1 MNRPRNFSIDRF
13 KYLSLLSMQYPS
25 IRAVCTEIIN
35 LQSVLNLPK
44 GTEHFMSDLH
54 GEYQAFFH
62 ILNNC
67 SGVIREKVKVLFGD
81 ELTHQ
86 ERSELCTLIYY
97 PEEKLERL
105 KSEGK
110 INNDWYKMT
119 IRRLI
124 ELVRFLSSKYPRN
137 RVREAMPKEYS
148 FIIDELLHAQQDEDN
163 NQLVYHEKIIET
175 LIGIENSDEFI
186 TAIAELIKKLA
197 VDTLH
202 IVGDI
207 FDRGAR
213 PDTILDMLANHYSVD
228 VEWGN
233 HDILWLGAGAGSEVC
248 IMGVIRNSVSYRN
261 MAVLE
266 NGYGISLRSLILFA
280 EKLYP
285 EKESM
290 EALMEEISVLMFKLE
305 GQVIK
310 RHPEYEMDDRLLMDK
325 VDRQKNMV
333 IIDGR
338 EYPSKE
344 IDWKTVNPENPYE
357 LTAEETEIIAEL
369 KKEFAESER
378 LNRHIAFL
386 YAKGSIY
393 RIFNGNL
400 LFHGCMPLNEDGSFA
415 EVEFDGQKYS
425 GKSYMDYAD
434 DMVRLAYFSDNRNAK
449 DFMWFLWCGEKSPLS
464 GRKTRTFARTYCLDK
479 TTWAEPDNPYFRYCN
494 DEKTCCMILEEF
506 DLSPEYSH
514 IINGHTPV
522 KVVKGESPVKAGGK
536 LIVIDGGF
544 CKAYQKTTGIAGYTL
559 IANSHGL
566 RIMSHQP
573 FLSVE
578 KALDENKDIHSHSDI
593 FETYSTRMMVA
604 DSDTG
609 KVIKEQIS
617 DLKDLLTAY
626 RSGIFA
632 EKE

>member
-110 INNDWYKMT
+110 VNDDWYKVT

-325 VDRQKNMV
+325 VDRHKNTV

-464 GRKTRTFARTYCLDK
+464 GRKTRTFARTYALTRRHGQNR
-479 TTWAEPDNPYFRYCN
+479 TT
-494 DEKTCCMILEEF
+494 
-506 DLSPEYSH
+506 H
-514 IINGHTPV
+514 I
-522 KVVKGESPVKAGGK
+522 
-536 LIVIDGGF
+536 
-544 CKAYQKTTGIAGYTL
+544 
-559 IANSHGL
+559 
-566 RIMSHQP
+566 
-573 FLSVE
+573 
-578 KALDENKDIHSHSDI
+578 
-593 FETYSTRMMVA
+593 
-604 DSDTG
+604 SDTAMM
-609 KVIKEQIS
+609 KKAV
-617 DLKDLLTAY
+617 A
-626 RSGIFA
+626 
-632 EKE
+632 

>member
-110 INNDWYKMT
+110 INNDWYKVT

-228 VEWGN
+228 V
-233 HDILWLGAGAGSEVC
+233 
-248 IMGVIRNSVSYRN
+248 
-261 MAVLE
+261 
-266 NGYGISLRSLILFA
+266 
-280 EKLYP
+280 
-285 EKESM
+285 
-290 EALMEEISVLMFKLE
+290 
-305 GQVIK
+305 
-310 RHPEYEMDDRLLMDK
+310 
-325 VDRQKNMV
+325 
-333 IIDGR
+333 
-338 EYPSKE
+338 
-344 IDWKTVNPENPYE
+344 
-357 LTAEETEIIAEL
+357 
-369 KKEFAESER
+369 
-378 LNRHIAFL
+378 
-386 YAKGSIY
+386 
-393 RIFNGNL
+393 
-400 LFHGCMPLNEDGSFA
+400 
-415 EVEFDGQKYS
+415 
-425 GKSYMDYAD
+425 
-434 DMVRLAYFSDNRNAK
+434 
-449 DFMWFLWCGEKSPLS
+449 
-464 GRKTRTFARTYCLDK
+464 
-479 TTWAEPDNPYFRYCN
+479 
-494 DEKTCCMILEEF
+494 
-506 DLSPEYSH
+506 
-514 IINGHTPV
+514 
-522 KVVKGESPVKAGGK
+522 
-536 LIVIDGGF
+536 
-544 CKAYQKTTGIAGYTL
+544 
-559 IANSHGL
+559 
-566 RIMSHQP
+566 
-573 FLSVE
+573 
-578 KALDENKDIHSHSDI
+578 
-593 FETYSTRMMVA
+593 
-604 DSDTG
+604 
-609 KVIKEQIS
+609 
-617 DLKDLLTAY
+617 
-626 RSGIFA
+626 
-632 EKE
+632 